1 MLLFL
6 YPRKYLYMGKK
17 TSFPSF
23 PKHELRDCD
32 SRALY
37 QEISNN
43 HPPSSSAPGSTENRV
58 LFQAAYVIGELYRPR
73 GAFQLSFKAIPQTR
87 SLFAYQADPSIE
99 STQVKRAAVCVF
111 SHLLSNILKRERLPR
126 LALWVK
132 SSPDFKT
139 GSMQVIII
147 FK

>member
-73 GAFQLSFKAIPQTR
+73 GAFQLPFKAIPQTR

-111 SHLLSNILKRERLPR
+111 SHLLSTYSRENGCLD
-126 LALWVK
+126 LLFEFK